1 LLKIA
6 LFVTKPCH
14 GLLEDGHGVPH
25 PTARQAHARQHHS
38 GTDKMPFL
46 LTNRFLF
53 GTKHATCINKKTFF
67 EHFLHFYLFFYI
79 ELFIFAPD
87 FV

>member
-1 LLKIA
+1 MPKDSC
-6 LFVTKPCH
+6 TSSY
-14 GLLEDGHGVPH
+14 
-25 PTARQAHARQHHS
+25 PTAKQKAQQPHS
-38 GTDKMPFL
+38 SADKLLFL
-46 LTNRFLF
+46 QTKRFLF
-53 GTKHATCINKKTFF
+53 DTKHATCINKKTFF

>member
-1 LLKIA
+1 
-6 LFVTKPCH
+6 
-14 GLLEDGHGVPH
+14 
-25 PTARQAHARQHHS
+25 
-38 GTDKMPFL
+38 MPFL

-53 GTKHATCINKKTFF
+53 GTKQATCINKKTFF